1 MQSESPYRMPAFR
14 ESFLT
19 LDDEEYQ
26 RVEAALESYLL
37 LTIRF
42 VLDDVAQ
49 GRLSLTAHEEPLT
62 IGTGSVE
69 PGDKPT
75 YPTL

>member
-1 MQSESPYRMPAFR
+1 MQSENRYRMPAFR
-14 ESFLT
+14 DSFPNLN
-19 LDDEEYQ
+19 DEEYK
-26 RVEAALESYLL
+26 RVEDALESYLR

-49 GRLSLTAHEEPLT
+49 GRLTLTA
-62 IGTGSVE
+62 GTERPTMMIGSVE
-69 PGDKPT
+69 PVNKPT